1 MFVWGGK
8 HSLVFFT
15 GGRSGL
21 VVRVS
26 LSARMAG
33 GRNGTHRGD
42 SGLSFAVALVR
53 GRVTVWGCRGGD
65 RHSGNAHTRRSTA
78 SVKPS
83 LAPDCREVGE
93 ACCWFY
99 GCRGSSLSQKLF
111 RGAVLNLLDDCSVEL
126 SPK

>member
-1 MFVWGGK
+1 MLCDTCLLGGK
-8 HSLVFFT
+8 HSLVLFT

-53 GRVTVWGCRGGD
+53 GRVTVW
-65 RHSGNAHTRRSTA
+65 
-78 SVKPS
+78 V
-83 LAPDCREVGE
+83 
-93 ACCWFY
+93 
-99 GCRGSSLSQKLF
+99 
-111 RGAVLNLLDDCSVEL
+111 VEGVTGIQVMRIHVDQPL
-126 SPK
+126 Q